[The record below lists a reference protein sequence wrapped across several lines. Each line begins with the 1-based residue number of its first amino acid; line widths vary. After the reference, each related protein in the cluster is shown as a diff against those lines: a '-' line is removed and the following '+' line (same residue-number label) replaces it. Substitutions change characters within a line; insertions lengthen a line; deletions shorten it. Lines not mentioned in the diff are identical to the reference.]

1 MGWLIQKH
9 IKRDQIISNK
19 FFNSRSFHLF
29 HEWQR
34 LKLKISYNQ
43 IMEIQSKI
51 LEFQFLEVYD
61 YRGYSTQMEKFR
73 IG

>member
-1 MGWLIQKH
+1 
-9 IKRDQIISNK
+9 
-19 FFNSRSFHLF
+19 
-29 HEWQR
+29 
-34 LKLKISYNQ
+34 
-43 IMEIQSKI
+43 MEIQSKI